1 MKLVEL
7 ISIGLFTIACV
18 LSMYYWSDKMRNVQT
33 TEGFE
38 TNVLSD
44 KTIQSLI
51 KANEPVP
58 TDADANAAYQTL
70 LRYIRNDFSKGIR
83 FVRDFGTR
91 FFGDN
96 TPLRADLDVRTLMD
110 NYSSP
115 L

>member
-7 ISIGLFTIACV
+7 VSIGLFTMACV
-18 LSMYYWSDKMRNVQT
+18 LSVYYWLDKMRGTKT

-51 KANEPVP
+51 QANEPVP

-70 LRYIRNDFSKGIR
+70 LRYIRNDFSKGIK
-83 FVRDFGTR
+83 FVRDFGNR